1 MEFREPFWRVLH
13 KAEYRETRGQLLRD
27 WLFFGSV
34 IVLGDLLFV
43 VMGNLA
49 AGG

>member
-1 MEFREPFWRVLH
+1 MEFREPLWRVLH
-13 KAEYRETRGQLLRD
+13 KDEYRDTRRQLRRD
-27 WLFFGSV
+27 WLFFGGV